1 MTSQTESRKADPKV
15 TGDLGF
21 SNGQI
26 VQEFY
31 WDEDVDEPLREKI
44 ETTTGEPI
52 VDGEDRGAVDGVI
65 VWWRA
70 EDADEE
76 DLADV
81 LIDVTS
87 NLDNGGL
94 VWVLTPISGTP
105 NHVSPRDIQDAA
117 EVAGL
122 HATSATKVAEQWAGM
137 RLTAPARQ

>member
-1 MTSQTESRKADPKV
+1 MTSQTESRKV
-15 TGDLGF
+15 TGGLGF
-21 SNGQI
+21 TNGQI

-31 WDEDVDEPLREKI
+31 WDEDVDETLRSAI
-44 ETTTGEPI
+44 ESATGEAI
-52 VDGEDRGAVDGVI
+52 VDGEDRGVVDGVI

-70 EDADEE
+70 DDADEE

-94 VWVLTPISGTP
+94 VWVLTPKSGAA

-122 HATSATKVAEQWAGM
+122 HATSATTVGKDWAGM
-137 RLTAPARQ
+137 RLTASARQ